1 MRKVDHGIR
10 RLVNAVPVSEVLTL
24 ARRFEPVLRYTEG
37 ELFLPMPVDRYV
49 ESAALY
55 RRLPGRRRRLV
66 APATKINL
74 STLVS
79 YAGHGGGTTSSSTS
93 STNLE
98 SGGLPPLAASP
109 RSSTVPGRKPFA
121 MVGLF
126 GRLID
131 SIMRFSLI
139 VRGKVPGGFAAAA
152 HVRYQEA
159 GTLAPTYY
167 VRAVRDAGY
176 LVLQYWF
183 FYAMNDWRSTF
194 SGVNDHEADWE
205 QITLFLTEPDDGGDR
220 SWPGLLSLPTTRWE
234 MTCRRVDDPDLQLV
248 DGTHPWFTRCRIA
261 QRRLPARGLHRFGIS
276 AGGGEAHAAVAAL
289 CTHDHANEHPAAP
302 GDRSPVHRLSAWG
315 RPVRRTRHR
324 ASVDGC
330 RDRR

>member
-1 MRKVDHGIR
+1 MESV
-10 RLVNAVPVSEVLTL
+10 ASSTQSPVSEVLTL

-37 ELFLPMPVDRYV
+37 ELFLPMPVDHYV
-49 ESAALY
+49 ESAALF
-55 RRLPGRRRRLV
+55 RRLPGQKAPELV

-79 YAGHGGGTTSSSTS
+79 YAGHGGGTD
-93 STNLE
+93 LE
-98 SGGLPPLAASP
+98 LHFVGKPLSRAAYRRWRRRPDRPRFQGGS
-109 RSSTVPGRKPFA
+109 PFA
-121 MVGLF
+121 MVGMF
-126 GRLID
+126 GRLVD

-205 QITLFLTEPDDGGDR
+205 QITLFLTEPD
-220 SWPGLLSLPTTRWE
+220 
-234 MTCRRVDDPDLQLV
+234 
-248 DGTHPWFTRCRIA
+248 
-261 QRRLPARGLHRFGIS
+261 
-276 AGGGEAHAAVAAL
+276 
-289 CTHDHANEHPAAP
+289 
-302 GDRSPVHRLSAWG
+302 AW
-315 RPVRRTRHR
+315 R
-324 ASVDGC
+324 
-330 RDRR
+330 